1 MSLVHDAN
9 QYYTQQAEN
18 LPAVYW
24 SKIMLTLARIWSVL
38 HRSLILTIH
47 LPIISTHGWTV
58 YMGGRELVAE
68 RDRDIR
74 VWSHG
79 ACRKYSGTMHFYPGE
94 AGTRD
99 PWNTIVVESFE
110 PIVELAMLSA
120 VVQWEALC
128 RLYNPD
134 IGEPGFV
141 YTGEK

>member
-1 MSLVHDAN
+1 MPTVHDAN
-9 QYYTQQAEN
+9 QYYTQQADF

-38 HRSLILTIH
+38 HRSLILTIR
-47 LPIISTHGWTV
+47 LPTISTHGWAV
-58 YMGGRELVAE
+58 YLGDRELVAE

-79 ACRKYSGTMHFYPGE
+79 ACRKYSETMHSYPG
-94 AGTRD
+94 GKD

-120 VVQWEALC
+120 VVQWEAMC
-128 RLYNPD
+128 RLYNTD
-134 IGEPGFV
+134 IGEPGFI